1 MFRLLRSSAAGDYF
15 KYHSQVESHSVRR
28 AAAHRT
34 RYTNLNLM
42 LHYGVAKSVSDMV
55 VHRMVGETH
64 IPPGATVEELPLSLK
79 FETGLEVVIERL
91 KSWGLAQKVAQSFEA
106 ERLWLARVIS
116 SDSVS
121 RHASYPVSTAIR
133 LTLEHY
139 TSLYARIPL
148 SVEEKKG
155 CGLIRAILIFALTEG
170 LSYDEVWN
178 AYFKYVDQLKQVLGD

>member
-1 MFRLLRSSAAGDYF
+1 
-15 KYHSQVESHSVRR
+15 
-28 AAAHRT
+28 
-34 RYTNLNLM
+34 
-42 LHYGVAKSVSDMV
+42 MV